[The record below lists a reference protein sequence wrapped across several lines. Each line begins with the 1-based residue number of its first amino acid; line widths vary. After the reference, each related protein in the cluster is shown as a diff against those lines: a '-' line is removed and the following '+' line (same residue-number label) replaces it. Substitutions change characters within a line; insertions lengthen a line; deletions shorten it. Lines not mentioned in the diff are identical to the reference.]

1 MSVLI
6 KNGTIVNA
14 DQSFSADVLCADGK
28 IQEIGSNISAPSG
41 AEIIDAAG
49 QFVMPGGIDP
59 HTHMQLP
66 FMGTVASEDFYTG
79 TAAGLAGGTTM
90 IIDFVIPSPQTSI
103 LEAYHQWRE
112 WAEKSVADYSFHV
125 AITWWDETV
134 HADMKTLVEK
144 HGVNSFKHFMAY
156 KGAIM
161 APDEILVNSFNRSLE
176 LGAMPTVHA
185 ENGEMVAQLQKKIFD
200 MGITGPEGHP
210 LSRPPEV
217 EAEAANRAI
226 SIANVYGVPL
236 YIVHVSTKQSLEAI
250 TRARNS
256 GQKVFGEVLA
266 GHLLVDESVY
276 LDKNFES
283 AAAHVMSPPFRA
295 KEHQEALWKGLLS
308 GNLQTTATDHCCF
321 CADQKAAGKDDFRIT
336 PNGTAGVEN
345 RMEVLWHHGVNTGLF
360 NMNEFVKLTS
370 TNAAQIFNIYPRK
383 GSISV
388 GADADIVVWDPEK
401 TKKIS
406 AKTHHQ
412 NIDFNIFEGMEVKG
426 CASHTISAAKVVYA
440 NGELKVERGAG
451 RYVDRPPYSSF
462 YQGLDVQA
470 EKNKPKAV
478 KRKNLINF

>member
-14 DQSFSADVLCADGK
+14 DQSLKADVLCADGK

-41 AEIIDAAG
+41 AEVIDAAG
-49 QFVMPGGIDP
+49 QYVMPGGIDP

-90 IIDFVIPSPQTSI
+90 IIDFVIPAPQQNI
-103 LEAYHQWRE
+103 LEAYKQWRE
-112 WAEKSVADYSFHV
+112 WSEKAVSDYSFHV

-161 APDEILVNSFNRSLE
+161 ATDEILVNSFNRALE

-185 ENGEMVAQLQKKIFD
+185 ENGEMVAQLQSKIFE

-217 EAEAANRAI
+217 ESEAACRAI

-295 KEHQEALWKGLLS
+295 KEHQDALWKGVLS

-321 CADQKAAGKDDFRIT
+321 CADQKAAGKDDFRKT

-388 GADADIVVWDPEK
+388 GADADIVVWNPEATK
-401 TKKIS
+401 TIS

-451 RYVDRPPYSSF
+451 RYVNRPPYSSF
-462 YQGLDVQA
+462 YQGLDIQA

-478 KRKNLINF
+478 KR

>member
-440 NGELKVERGAG
+440 NDELKVERGAG

-478 KRKNLINF
+478 KR